1 MAALAMGCFVS
12 SLVKKFDQPKFRPV
26 RGSMFIGAGL
36 SVIAVFIAIRCW
48 PNDYKIKTN
57 VEIFAGGGAVY
68 IVGAILYVIR
78 IPERCAP
85 GKFDKCGA
93 SH

>member
-1 MAALAMGCFVS
+1 M
-12 SLVKKFDQPKFRPV
+12 
-26 RGSMFIGAGL
+26 GAGL
-36 SVIAVFIAIRCW
+36 SLIAVFIAIRCW
-48 PNDYKIKTN
+48 ANDYKIKTD
-57 VEIFAGGGAVY
+57 VGTFAVGGAVY
-68 IVGAILYVIR
+68 IFGALLYVIR